1 MLTQCEQEA
10 INDRLEGFEL
20 VDFLQVPIEAVLLAA
35 LENDWIN
42 PQNYDDLMEYV
53 GLKQ

>member
-1 MLTQCEQEA
+1 MLNEYQKDA
-10 INDRLEGFEL
+10 IIDRLEGFEL